1 MSGECERFNEAQ
13 RHHKTHLHRHH
24 LLGIVS
30 ESDISFGALFFY
42 FMATCLVSSFFPLN
56 ATRVT

>member
-1 MSGECERFNEAQ
+1 MSSECERFNEAQ

-30 ESDISFGALFFY
+30 ESDISFGALFFILWLPVW
-42 FMATCLVSSFFPLN
+42 FQVSF
-56 ATRVT
+56 R